1 MACCFTC
8 TRVGKCF
15 SSQLQDSW
23 YAVMVAFITDTQ
35 PYSICCMGEWR
46 YTENYHNFGFQ
57 KYISYSFLT
66 VATLDFFQGHLFLC
80 SSIECLEF
88 LIQPHPTS
96 WENTCIGFKE
106 RKTCF
111 CCKHRE
117 KNTIKRQWDG
127 QSRGSMFLAAS
138 TNALTDFSHSQTL
151 PKASASQKQHGL
163 HEIHRSSRKTS
174 MSGQTLVSDFHICPT
189 LASATT
195 VHLRSL
201 HHEYHHQHTSVSMS
215 HKPNS
220 SNSVQKAWIAFAAPC
235 QWPLEDT

>member
-1 MACCFTC
+1 MSGGRQKIALIWGSRNTFLN
-8 TRVGKCF
+8 F
-15 SSQLQDSW
+15 SS
-23 YAVMVAFITDTQ
+23 VA
-35 PYSICCMGEWR
+35 
-46 YTENYHNFGFQ
+46 
-57 KYISYSFLT
+57 
-66 VATLDFFQGHLFLC
+66 ATDFFQGHLFLC

-88 LIQPHPTS
+88 LIHPHPTS
-96 WENTCIGFKE
+96 RDNTCIAFEE
-106 RKTCF
+106 RNTCF

-174 MSGQTLVSDFHICPT
+174 MSGHTLISELHISPT
-189 LASATT
+189 LASAST

-201 HHEYHHQHTSVSMS
+201 HHEYHHQHTSVSTP
-215 HKPNS
+215 HKPNNFKS
-220 SNSVQKAWIAFAAPC
+220 EQKAWIVF
-235 QWPLEDT
+235 WSSLPLSSQGYLGLSQGPS

>member
-1 MACCFTC
+1 MPVVLDTTTPYFL
-8 TRVGKCF
+8 REHLH
-15 SSQLQDSW
+15 SLQRKKH
-23 YAVMVAFITDTQ
+23 MLLLQTQ
-35 PYSICCMGEWR
+35 
-46 YTENYHNFGFQ
+46 
-57 KYISYSFLT
+57 
-66 VATLDFFQGHLFLC
+66 
-80 SSIECLEF
+80 
-88 LIQPHPTS
+88 
-96 WENTCIGFKE
+96 
-106 RKTCF
+106 
-111 CCKHRE
+111 RE
-117 KNTIKRQWDG
+117 NTIKRQWDG

-195 VHLRSL
+195 VHLSSL

-220 SNSVQKAWIAFAAPC
+220 FNSEQKASIVFLSSLPVAS
-235 QWPLEDT
+235 